1 MDLVQSSNIISK
13 NSLPEL
19 LSESQKNLDNTNLN
33 EKLESIFNLIINNNN
48 QNLDTIPIPK
58 DFATENLLNTF
69 NFFFNK
75 LNDISTIPN
84 ILEKRNDIFIYLSE
98 ILINNLEKIREKKD
112 QEKISQFFYNI
123 NFFNIF
129 LETLNKKDFSSF
141 KETFVLFIQVSLIL
155 FIFILSQFFQFLL
168 NDNLEINNLFKNKI
182 IYELFEQYDSFK
194 GMDIEDNTAQKALN
208 EKKSKEILDKIIFIQ
223 NELKKNALINITNL
237 CSNIQE
243 MLNKRN
249 LGNDEENKYSQ
260 YNDVR
265 ENLFNILSK
274 EEISKDQ
281 NNSELIKM
289 DNTDDKNRM
298 EIEALLKGPTKEKEN
313 LGTKDKEEKKEEQ
326 MLNKKRTRERKKKE
340 KNEDKED
347 NNKKKNKKKKVNNK
361 ENENNNINNSYKE
374 KGVKKSKEEN
384 TKKKR
389 SKKDQKQNNKNNN
402 KTNNTN
408 NIKSIKNENQRRKN
422 SNSTSRK
429 SKRNNNK
436 TPNKK
441 QEERKP
447 SNKLI
452 EEILKREFELNS
464 KLLKQKDPTKN
475 KQQINLDQAQNKET
489 INEANNT
496 SNINNNSNTNNNSPI
511 TNTNNQNIKPK
522 YQKIKKK
529 GKKRF
534 NNVPLVID
542 EELKKSTPIRN
553 LKKKP
558 KSILKK
564 NSPNPQLQIREFSPN
579 PIKFQK
585 AKSSDKKINLSSESK
600 NKKFKTF
607 AEIFQ
612 SPSKLKATPLKRKVN
627 SEKKS
632 NLKINNILTAE
643 EKSEKKLG
651 EKKRNISFNDERIVK
666 EYNPKTPVRDVK
678 QRMTRKSPL
687 ERKNR
692 NDLIKQ

>member
-1 MDLVQSSNIISK
+1 M
-13 NSLPEL
+13 
-19 LSESQKNLDNTNLN
+19 N
-33 EKLESIFNLIINNNN
+33 E
-48 QNLDTIPIPK
+48 
-58 DFATENLLNTF
+58 
-69 NFFFNK
+69 
-75 LNDISTIPN
+75 
-84 ILEKRNDIFIYLSE
+84 
-98 ILINNLEKIREKKD
+98 
-112 QEKISQFFYNI
+112 
-123 NFFNIF
+123 
-129 LETLNKKDFSSF
+129 
-141 KETFVLFIQVSLIL
+141 
-155 FIFILSQFFQFLL
+155 
-168 NDNLEINNLFKNKI
+168 NLEINNLFKNKI
-182 IYELFEQYDSFK
+182 IYELFEQYDSIK
-194 GMDIEDNTAQKALN
+194 GMDIEDNAEQKALN

-223 NELKKNALINITNL
+223 KELKKNTLINITNL

-249 LGNDEENKYSQ
+249 LGNEEENKYSQ

-274 EEISKDQ
+274 EEIIKDKN

-289 DNTDDKNRM
+289 DNTDDKTRM
-298 EIEALLKGPTKEKEN
+298 EIEALLQGPKQEKEN
-313 LGTKDKEEKKEEQ
+313 LVSKDKEEKKEEQ

-340 KNEDKED
+340 KTEDKED

-374 KGVKKSKEEN
+374 RGVKKSKEEN

-464 KLLKQKDPTKN
+464 KLIKQKDQNKN
-475 KQQINLDQAQNKET
+475 KQQINLDQTQNKET
-489 INEANNT
+489 LTEANNT
-496 SNINNNSNTNNNSPI
+496 SNINNNNTNNN
-511 TNTNNQNIKPK
+511 NTLINNNQNTKPK

-553 LKKKP
+553 LKKKH

-564 NSPNPQLQIREFSPN
+564 NSPNPQFQIREFSPN

-632 NLKINNILTAE
+632 NLKINNIVTAE
-643 EKSEKKLG
+643 EKSEKKCG

-692 NDLIKQ
+692 NDLIK